1 MRSLLRPPASL
12 RGRARVQFP
21 VPSQSACRDL
31 QAGKQRIDQLTGY
44 LAHALVVL
52 AAVSG
57 FLTVGVTVAHR
68 FPAAV
73 LKALVVAAGAAV
85 GTLPLPAA
93 RLGRRDQLPA
103 EKRQI
108 STNDKA
114 EARRTPS
121 TRTHDGNFFPP
132 PLFFFFFVH
141 LLHAAPSLLC
151 CACVTTDAEESQFIL
166 GRNLSCD
173 SFRSTSSALAPRR
186 SADA

>member
-1 MRSLLRPPASL
+1 MCSLLRPPASL
-12 RGRARVQFP
+12 RGRARVDTEFP
-21 VPSQSACRDL
+21 VPSQSACRGL

-93 RLGRRDQLPA
+93 RLGRRDQLSA

-121 TRTHDGNFFPP
+121 TRTHDGNFF
-132 PLFFFFFVH
+132 FFFFFP
-141 LLHAAPSLLC
+141 LAPRAPLLLC

-173 SFRSTSSALAPRR
+173 SFRSASSALTPRR

>member
-1 MRSLLRPPASL
+1 MCVLTVAPPGVSPRSCTRRHRIPRPFTIS
-12 RGRARVQFP
+12 V
-21 VPSQSACRDL
+21 

-93 RLGRRDQLPA
+93 RLGRRDQFSA

-121 TRTHDGNFFPP
+121 TRTHDGNFF
-132 PLFFFFFVH
+132 FFFWSTCSTRP
-141 LLHAAPSLLC
+141 LAALLC
-151 CACVTTDAEESQFIL
+151 LRHNGCRGKPIYSGQKSKL
-166 GRNLSCD
+166 R
-173 SFRSTSSALAPRR
+173 
-186 SADA
+186 